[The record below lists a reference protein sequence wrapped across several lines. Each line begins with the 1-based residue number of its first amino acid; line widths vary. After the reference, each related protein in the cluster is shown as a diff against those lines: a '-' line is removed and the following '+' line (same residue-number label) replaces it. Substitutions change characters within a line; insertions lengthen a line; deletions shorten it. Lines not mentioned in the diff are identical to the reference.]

1 MKIRTK
7 ITCMGLLLVLLT
19 AIPIVSIAA
28 FQKARVREDIGLEMI
43 ALAENEAKKVL
54 QTVYR
59 MVKAMQQSIHESMEN
74 NLRVAEEILSLAG
87 HVSLGEE
94 TVQWLAINQYTKTE
108 TSIELAR
115 MKVGGLWLGQ
125 NYDPM
130 TRIPVVDK
138 VTDLVGGTCT
148 IFQRMNDQGDMLRVA
163 TNVKKL
169 DGTRA
174 IGTYIPRTNPDGLPN
189 PVVDTVLRGEIF
201 YGRAYVVNA
210 WYQTGYMPIWDDPH
224 EEVIGILYVGEKEK
238 DISSLRKEI
247 SRIVIGK
254 TGYVTVIGTEGDQR
268 GRYLISKDGDRTGE
282 NLWDSKDASG
292 RHFIREMISRAR
304 ALPEIAPDG
313 SIPLFTDRY
322 PWQNP
327 GEDFPRQK
335 TAAITYFKP
344 WDWMIMATLYEDDII
359 DSQTRMAGTLNLMI
373 RYVALVAVI
382 AAVLALFVGYL
393 VAAGISNPLAQA
405 VRIFREVGQGDFE
418 RRLNLARGDEIGQ
431 LSCAFDL
438 MVQNLKCMTAS
449 RDDLNKEI
457 AERRVAERMLRKS
470 EQRFRTV
477 VSASKD
483 AMIAVNDTGRITLF
497 NPAAEQ
503 MFDYAS
509 GDIVGNGFECLM
521 LASQRDN
528 YRQLLKNYFA
538 TGVSVGLIGRTT
550 ELLALRKN
558 SIVFP
563 IEMSLSPGE
572 TEGQRF
578 VLACLRDITERKVA
592 ENNLRKEKNINQI
605 LYKILETAMLSM
617 SLEEKLLLSLEKIL
631 EAGGFGFQGAGCI
644 FLKKKGVEVLY
655 MAVQRGMTP
664 RQQEQCATMLF
675 GKSLCGRVAAER
687 KAILCTGGAECHY
700 AARGVLPEG
709 HYCAPILAGE
719 KLLGVINM
727 YMEATHQVDDDER
740 SFLDA
745 VPNSLASLIE
755 RHRAE
760 ERVHRAREQ
769 AEAANRSKSEFLA
782 NMSHEIRT
790 PMNGV
795 IGMTELLADSD
806 LDEDQRE
813 CLELARLSARSLLHL
828 INDVLDLSKIEAGKM
843 VMEKVEFDLR
853 RALQGPLAT
862 FTLQAKNKG
871 LDYSIE
877 MKPGTNIRLKG
888 DPGRLGQIL
897 NNLLGNAVKFTESGS
912 IRMTVSCEEGGGVGR
927 QMVRFS
933 VRDTGVGIPADK
945 LEKVFESFSQ
955 VDSSITRRFGGT
967 GLGLAISRQLV
978 TMMGGSVWVES
989 EEGRGSTFNFA
1000 ACFEIPETTGEK
1012 NVLNVEAN
1020 TDSGSG
1026 LNILVAENDTV
1037 NQRVIQKLLE
1047 NIGCRVTVAA
1057 NGHEA
1062 VTEFARGSF
1071 DLILMDI
1078 RMPEMDGLE
1087 ATRIIREQCEAQD
1100 LPHIP
1105 IVALTAHAMKGDRE
1119 RFLVLGM
1126 DEYLAKP
1133 VDKEMVLA
1141 VLGKHVPVGRG
1152 VTATQAD

>member
-115 MKVGGLWLGQ
+115 MEVGGLWLGQ

-210 WYQTGYMPIWDDPH
+210 WYQTGYMPVWDDSR
-224 EEVIGILYVGEKEK
+224 EEIIGILYVGEKEK

-247 SRIVIGK
+247 SDIVIGK
-254 TGYVTVIGTEGDQR
+254 SGYVTVIGTEGDQR

-292 RHFIREMISRAR
+292 RYFIREMISRAR
-304 ALPEIAPDG
+304 ALPESAPDG

-431 LSCAFDL
+431 LSRAFDL

-457 AERRVAERMLRKS
+457 AERRVAEKMLRKS

-497 NPAAEQ
+497 NPAAER
-503 MFDYAS
+503 MFGYSSEEIIGQPPARLMPSPHSEKHPELVS
-509 GDIVGNGFECLM
+509 GYFTKGIPNG
-521 LASQRDN
+521 AIN
-528 YRQLLKNYFA
+528 
-538 TGVSVGLIGRTT
+538 RTV
-550 ELLALRKN
+550 ELPAMR
-558 SIVFP
+558 SDGSHFP
-563 IEMSLSPGE
+563 VELSLSPGE
-572 TEGQRF
+572 AEGYRF
-578 VLACLRDITERKVA
+578 VLACIRDITKRK
-592 ENNLRKEKNINQI
+592 
-605 LYKILETAMLSM
+605 
-617 SLEEKLLLSLEKIL
+617 
-631 EAGGFGFQGAGCI
+631 
-644 FLKKKGVEVLY
+644 
-655 MAVQRGMTP
+655 
-664 RQQEQCATMLF
+664 
-675 GKSLCGRVAAER
+675 AAE
-687 KAILCTGGAECHY
+687 E
-700 AARGVLPEG
+700 
-709 HYCAPILAGE
+709 
-719 KLLGVINM
+719 
-727 YMEATHQVDDDER
+727 Q
-740 SFLDA
+740 
-745 VPNSLASLIE
+745 
-755 RHRAE
+755 
-760 ERVHRAREQ
+760 VHRAREQ
-769 AEAANRSKSEFLA
+769 AEAANRAKSEFLA

-806 LDEDQRE
+806 LNEEQRE
-813 CLELARLSARSLLHL
+813 CLGLARLSARSLLHIL
-828 INDVLDLSKIEAGKM
+828 NDILDVSKIEAGKM
-843 VMEKVEFDLR
+843 ILETVEFDLQ

-862 FTLQAKNKG
+862 FSLQAKNKG

-912 IRMTVSCEEGGGVGR
+912 IRMTVSCEEGGGVGHR
-927 QMVRFS
+927 MVRFS

-989 EEGRGSTFNFA
+989 EEGRGSTFNFT

-1026 LNILVAENDTV
+1026 LNILVAENNTV

-1100 LPHIP
+1100 PPHIP

-1119 RFLVLGM
+1119 RFLAAGM
-1126 DEYLAKP
+1126 DDYLAKP
-1133 VDKEMVLA
+1133 VDKEMLLA
-1141 VLGKHVPVGRG
+1141 VLGKHAPVKGG
-1152 VTATQAD
+1152 NDGH